1 MKLKKTYNTETLI
14 TTNHDKHWN
23 QWRATTQVFPKL
35 FGGKQFGS
43 RN

>member
-23 QWRATTQVFPKL
+23 QWRATKVFPKL
-35 FGGKQFGS
+35 FRGKQFGS